1 MTKPKYKT
9 TLVAQAKLLD
19 PTGDKFKAVA
29 STLKGRYGFDLV
41 PQMDLLYLESC
52 LVTAGNRH
60 GINQNDDVFTPE
72 EAWAARTSPVLKPFN
87 WQHNDKDIVG
97 VMYSVQAR
105 DLSGNVLDFD
115 SETPP
120 AEAFDLWT
128 EAVLFRLIHP
138 ERVSEAE
145 ARARAGD
152 LYVSMEAW
160 FDDYAYAFCDGEG
173 VVKTVARNESTS
185 FLDGCLKANGGN
197 GKYEDPDS
205 GGQEVR
211 ITRVLRDITFGG
223 CGLVNRPANERS
235 VIETAVPSMEMSK
248 SGIGDI
254 DEVKL
259 LLQRVLESVTPK
271 GEALMNANANANEQ
285 NVDIQAAIGS
295 ALDERE
301 ARQRAEAELTN
312 LRQRVEAAEAKVKE
326 LEAEQ
331 AQGGELSTKLEAA
344 NEQIQRYEEALH
356 GVFDA
361 HNQSEAGA
369 SNDNPTEIAVIDN
382 AQSGEEKFNAKIAW
396 INNSTANLKTRAARA
411 DELETQLSEAE
422 SVVREQQ
429 VRALLQGKVSDES
442 LEIFVASASELE
454 GEDFSRWL
462 QEKELM
468 LLETTKAMPKTK
480 TDKEGKKWWWDEKAK
495 KWKPAKGAAESTLEA
510 MLRQRRADSGY
521 ESGGGGTSGP
531 TNQGSRWA
539 DPDADPK
546 ALDHIINPE
555 EGEHLNS
562 GVGPDQLRTPRHKIA
577 GSAEG
582 GDVLDL
588 DDFQEEDGVNLA
600 AATAGDGGES
610 NVSPF
615 RVLARA
621 VTQKKTE
628 AAAKDKPGFDP
639 AE

>member
-1 MTKPKYKT
+1 MTRPKYKT
-9 TLVAQAKLLD
+9 TLTAKARLLD
-19 PTGDKFKAVA
+19 PDSAKFKAVA
-29 STLKGRYGFDLV
+29 AAVQSRYGFDLR

-52 LVTAGNRH
+52 LVTAGNRD
-60 GINQNDDVFTPE
+60 GINQNDDVFTAQ
-72 EAWAARTSPVLKPFN
+72 EAWAARHTPVLKPFN
-87 WQHNDKDIVG
+87 WQHDDKDIVG

-105 DLSGNVLDFD
+105 DLEGNVLDFN
-115 SETPP
+115 SPTPP

-138 ERVSEAE
+138 ERIGEVE
-145 ARARAGD
+145 ARAKADD

-160 FDDYAYAFCDGEG
+160 FDDYSYAFCDDSGI
-173 VVKTVARNESTS
+173 VKTVARNQDTS
-185 FLDGCLKANGGN
+185 FLDTFLKANGGA
-197 GKYEDPDS
+197 GKYVDPECN
-205 GGQEVR
+205 QEVR
-211 ITRVLRDITFGG
+211 ITRVLRDITYGG
-223 CGLVNRPANERS
+223 CGLVNRPANQRS
-235 VIETAVPSMEMSK
+235 VIETAIPSVDMCK
-248 SGIGDI
+248 SGIDDR

-259 LLQRVLESVTPK
+259 LLQRVLECVTPK